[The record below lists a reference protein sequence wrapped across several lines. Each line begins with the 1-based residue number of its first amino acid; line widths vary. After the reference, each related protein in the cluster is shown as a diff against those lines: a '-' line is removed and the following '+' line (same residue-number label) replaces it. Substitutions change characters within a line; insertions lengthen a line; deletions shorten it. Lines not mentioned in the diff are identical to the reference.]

1 MKKVGLR
8 KGLSLLGFSNIKVN
22 MNYNYRSG
30 FMEKDGQT
38 YYFSTFDL
46 RGTPP
51 SNKNFLMIRT
61 AKDRNDY
68 AGGTNRYFAVE
79 QLASM
84 GYELSV
90 PFCRCD
96 FNRG

>member
-30 FMEKDGQT
+30 FMDKDGQT
-38 YYFSTFDL
+38 YYFDTFDL
-46 RGTPP
+46 RGASP
-51 SNKNFLMIRT
+51 SNKYFLMIRT
-61 AKDRNDY
+61 AKDRNDFT
-68 AGGTNRYFAVE
+68 GGPNMYFAVE